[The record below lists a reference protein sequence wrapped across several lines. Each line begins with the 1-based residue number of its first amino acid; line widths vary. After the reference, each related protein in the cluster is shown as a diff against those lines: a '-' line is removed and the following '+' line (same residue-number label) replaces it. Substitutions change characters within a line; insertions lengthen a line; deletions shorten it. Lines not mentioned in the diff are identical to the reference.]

1 MRAQALARTTA
12 LLPSLLTI
20 TALAALLGAC
30 GDDDEGDDGS
40 SGSGGLPDGVYP
52 CAYNSGGQLYTL
64 GELVIDGEEYG
75 GFSGGLRG
83 DYSLAGEEAL
93 AFSDSFSGLPD
104 GFSVLSAA
112 WLTSTSSGERFVS
125 INIVSEASNNVLTV
139 TCSPE

>member
-1 MRAQALARTTA
+1 MRAQPLARITA

-52 CAYNSGGQLYTL
+52 CAYNSGGQLYSL
-64 GELVIDGEEYG
+64 GELDIDGGEYG

-83 DYSLAGEEAL
+83 DYSLAGDEAL

-125 INIVSEASNNVLTV
+125 INIISEASNNVLTV

>member
-1 MRAQALARTTA
+1 MRAD
-12 LLPSLLTI
+12 I
-20 TALAALLGAC
+20 TALAIGLVTTTALLGAC
-30 GDDDEGDDGS
+30 GGDDGDGDGS
-40 SGSGGLPDGVYP
+40 SGAGGLPDGTYP

-64 GELVIDGEEYG
+64 GALEIDGGEYG

-104 GFSVLSAA
+104 GYSVLSAA

-125 INIVSEASNNVLTV
+125 INVISEETDNVLTV

>member
-1 MRAQALARTTA
+1 MRAHALARTTA
-12 LLPSLLTI
+12 LLPSLVTI